1 MTTTP
6 FRVTWR
12 LSHPVCL
19 SERPLHLDALLA
31 WVRVKEAVS
40 SGLPAQQALKTQ
52 EDLPLDRAVKGV
64 SEVWKASA
72 LQFQFRS
79 TPFLVQ
85 MTRRTSLD
93 DLAFAS
99 ERVLTTRKNK
109 ISQGTGQYKDY
120 DLRITC
126 QWVERVEAFG
136 VGDLAAVRLLLTQVP
151 ALGRLT
157 RNGWGTISETKIE
170 PDDEALEKWRYRTL
184 PSAFD
189 KTEWHYAGMGSVRP
203 PYWRRDAWEPVWEF
217 AGIW

>member
-31 WVRVKEAVS
+31 WARVREAVS

-72 LQFQFRS
+72 LQFLFRS

-126 QWVERVEAFG
+126 Q
-136 VGDLAAVRLLLTQVP
+136 
-151 ALGRLT
+151 
-157 RNGWGTISETKIE
+157 
-170 PDDEALEKWRYRTL
+170 
-184 PSAFD
+184 
-189 KTEWHYAGMGSVRP
+189 
-203 PYWRRDAWEPVWEF
+203 
-217 AGIW
+217 

>member
-1 MTTTP
+1 
-6 FRVTWR
+6 
-12 LSHPVCL
+12 VCL
-19 SERPLHLDALLA
+19 SEQPLHLDALLA
-31 WVRVKEAVS
+31 WVRVKDAVS
-40 SGLPAQQALKTQ
+40 SGLSTQQALKSQ
-52 EDLPLDRAVKGV
+52 EDLPLDSAVKEA
-64 SEVWKASA
+64 SKVWKASA

-99 ERVLTTRKNK
+99 EGVLTTRKNK
-109 ISQGTGQYKDY
+109 ISQGRGQYKDY

-157 RNGWGTISETKIE
+157 RNGWGTILDTEIE

-184 PSAFD
+184 PLAFD
-189 KTEWHYAGMGSVRP
+189 KTEWHYEGMACVRP